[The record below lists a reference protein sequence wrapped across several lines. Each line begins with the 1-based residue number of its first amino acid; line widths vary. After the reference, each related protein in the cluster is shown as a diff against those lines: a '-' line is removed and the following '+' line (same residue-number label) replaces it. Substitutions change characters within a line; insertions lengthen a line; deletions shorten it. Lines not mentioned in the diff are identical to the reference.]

1 MRFQCA
7 PVCTDTN
14 SRENKG
20 IGKLSF
26 ELLTK
31 NRCSCNHGG
40 LVSGSLGVVGFSHHS
55 ITEMI

>member
-1 MRFQCA
+1 M
-7 PVCTDTN
+7 CTDTN

-20 IGKLSF
+20 IGKLFF

-40 LVSGSLGVVGFSHHS
+40 LVSGSLGVVGFSYQS